1 MANVVITQ
9 LGPLYTLEEVKAHL
23 RVDGSD
29 GDDTIQAYMDAAEN
43 AVLQYCNVTLV
54 PLGAESVFKVA
65 ALMVVSDLYEN
76 RSGGEGVPK
85 AAQVL
90 INPYRWLRV

>member
-1 MANVVITQ
+1 MGNVVIKE

-23 RVDGSD
+23 RVDTSD
-29 GDDTIQAYMDAAEN
+29 DDATIQAYMDAAEK

-65 ALMVVSDLYEN
+65 ALMIVSDLFEN
-76 RSGGEGVPK
+76 RSGGEGIPS
-85 AAQVL
+85 AAQML
-90 INPYRWLRV
+90 INPYRCLRV

>member
-1 MANVVITQ
+1 MSDVVITEV
-9 LGPLYTLEEVKAHL
+9 GPLYTLDEVKSHL
-23 RVDGSD
+23 HVDSSD
-29 GDDTIQAYMDAAEN
+29 DDVTIQAYMDAAEKS
-43 AVLQYCNVTLV
+43 VLQYCNIALV

-76 RSGGEGVPK
+76 RSGGEGLPK
-85 AAQVL
+85 AAQLL

>member
-1 MANVVITQ
+1 MADVVVVE
-9 LGPLYTLEEVKAHL
+9 LGPLYTLEEVKSHL
-23 RVDGSD
+23 RVDTSD
-29 GDDTIQAYMDAAEN
+29 DDTTIQAYMDAAEK
-43 AVLQYCNVTLV
+43 AVLQYCNVALV

-65 ALMVVSDLYEN
+65 ALMIVSDLYEN

-85 AAQVL
+85 AAQLL